1 MSHLPFTLS
10 AYFFNALAVVANK
23 HLLNKAIPDPLVYI
37 FYISLVSLPA
47 IFALPLVKLIDF
59 ETFILA
65 SLSTIT
71 WTAGAYFMLKALK
84 IGQVSRVIPIIGTLI
99 PLILLLF
106 AVRAQTLS
114 VTQIQAVIILIF
126 GLVFL
131 TVTDWKEKPDKQ
143 EIVCEILSASLFAVS
158 YIILRQAYLKLD
170 FLSVLVWSRMVL
182 LPLLLI
188 MIAVPFLRAK
198 VISSKGLKLNFL
210 SKEGFI
216 FLGGQ
221 ISGALSEVLILFS
234 ISLANPAL
242 VNSLQGSQYVFLL
255 IFDRKKYPFLTL
267 LSKFAGIILL
277 AAGLYLLAFS
287 KP

>member
-1 MSHLPFTLS
+1 MSHLPFTIS
-10 AYFFNALAVVANK
+10 AYFFNALAVLANK
-23 HLLNKAIPDPLVYI
+23 HLLNRAIPDPLVYI

-47 IFALPLVKLIDF
+47 IFALPFVKIPDF

-71 WTAGAYFMLKALK
+71 WTMGAYFMFKALK
-84 IGQVSRVIPIIGTLI
+84 LGQVSRVIPVIGTLI
-99 PLILLLF
+99 PLILLML
-106 AVRAQTLS
+106 AVRSEALS
-114 VTQIQAVIILIF
+114 ITQIEAVIILTF

-131 TVTDWKEKPDKQ
+131 TATDWKGKLNKE
-143 EIVCEILSASLFAVS
+143 EIICEVLSASLFAIS
-158 YIILRQAYLKLD
+158 YVILRSAYLKLD

-188 MIAVPFLRAK
+188 MVAIPFLRIK
-198 VISSKGLKLNFL
+198 VISSKGLKINFL

-221 ISGALSEVLILFS
+221 LSGALSEVLILFS

-255 IFDRKKYPFLTL
+255 IFDRKKYPFLIL
-267 LSKFAGIILL
+267 LSKVAGIIFI

-287 KP
+287 

>member
-59 ETFILA
+59 ETFMLA

-126 GLVFL
+126 GLIFL
-131 TVTDWKEKPDKQ
+131 TVTDWKGKPDKQ
-143 EIVCEILSASLFAVS
+143 EIVCEVLSASLFAVS